1 MSGVMA
7 TTKAVVLLLL
17 HAFAS
22 RAAGYAPNADNSL
35 LYDWGVYGA
44 YPQVQYESFG
54 ASSPWPNVLR
64 SDPKCDDGFLFI
76 SPRGRAVQTPGPMI
90 LDQQGNLVWMNTEWG
105 QAMDVKVQSYQGE
118 DYMTFWHGTDNGTFG
133 MGYYLMLDSSYEVF
147 KKIVPTGDFSGD
159 LHEFRITERGT
170 ALMTIYEKKHGD
182 LSAFDISDGW
192 IIDSLFQEID
202 IATGELLFQWR
213 ASDHYAISQSRAPIG
228 KFGRKELMAFDF
240 FHINSIDQDAT
251 GNYLISSRYM
261 CAVACI
267 DARDGHVLWQL
278 GGAANNF
285 TDLSDGAATSFS
297 WQHHASWV
305 DDNTISLFDN
315 GAYNTLRTEDYSS
328 GLLIALDVTDMTA
341 KLKQQ
346 YVAPQKFSV
355 GSQGSVQKLH
365 SSGNVLVGW
374 GHTPAFTEFSATGRA
389 LCDIHIG
396 AVHLARLG
404 WCKNYRTFKHTWVGK
419 PKTRPA
425 VAVRPKEGALYVSWN
440 GATEVDRWLLQS
452 NTEPSGGRF
461 ADHEIITKETFETKF
476 SIPKEASEYIRV
488 AAMDRDG
495 VIIETSLPISRYF
508 ETEIPLMSAPSRG
521 RPVSIPLVVGF
532 SVSAIVA
539 IMAFWCFRAVVR
551 QRVTHGFDWVQRHRR
566 AMLYREETK
575 YEALPLQDR

>member
-1 MSGVMA
+1 MGAASWVSLF
-7 TTKAVVLLLL
+7 LLQS
-17 HAFAS
+17 FAS

-44 YPQVQYESFG
+44 YPQVQYESLG
-54 ASSPWPNVLR
+54 VSSPWPNVLR
-64 SDPKCDDGFLFI
+64 SDPKCDDGYLFM
-76 SPRGRAVQTPGPMI
+76 SPRGRSVETPGPMI

-118 DYMTFWHGTDNGTFG
+118 DYITFWHGTDNGTFG

-147 KKIVPTGDFSGD
+147 KKIVPVGDFSGD
-159 LHEFRITERGT
+159 LHEFRITDHGT

-182 LSAFDISDGW
+182 LSAYGISDGW

-213 ASDHYAISQSRAPIG
+213 ASDHYAIAASQAPIG

-261 CAVACI
+261 CAVAYI
-267 DARDGHVLWQL
+267 DARNGQVLWQL

-305 DDNTISLFDN
+305 DDSTISVFDN
-315 GAYNTLRTEDYSS
+315 GAYNTLRTENHSS
-328 GLLIALDVTDMTA
+328 GLMIGLDVANMTA
-341 KLKQQ
+341 ELKQS
-346 YVAPQKFSV
+346 YVSPQKFSV
-355 GSQGSVQKLH
+355 GSQGSVQKLS

-374 GHTPAFTEFSATGRA
+374 GHTPAFTEYSAAGRA
-389 LCDIHIG
+389 LCDVHIG
-396 AVHLARLG
+396 AVHLAWLG
-404 WCKNYRTFKHTWVGK
+404 WCKNYRTFKYPWVGK
-419 PKTRPA
+419 PKTRPTA
-425 VAVRPKEGALYVSWN
+425 AVRPKEGALYVSWN
-440 GATEVDRWLLQS
+440 GATNVDRWLLQS
-452 NTEPSGGRF
+452 SAEPEGKRY
-461 ADHEIITKETFETKF
+461 ADHEIITKETFETRF
-476 SIPKEASEYIRV
+476 EIPKEAAEYVRV

-495 VIIETSLPISRYF
+495 TVFETSLPISRYF
-508 ETEIPLMSAPSRG
+508 ETEIPLMKAPSRG
-521 RPVSIPLVVGF
+521 SPVSISFIVEF
-532 SVSAIVA
+532 SILAVLAIVGT
-539 IMAFWCFRAVVR
+539 WYFRSVVR
-551 QRVTHGFDWVQRHRR
+551 QRLTHGVDWVQKHRR
-566 AMLYREETK
+566 AMAYGEETK